1 MDKTKKKAEEEESS
15 SGLCYVGFCG
25 LDAQGEGTQRIVED
39 KGLEHDRQES
49 GACGEVAAGAI
60 S

>member
-25 LDAQGEGTQRIVED
+25 LDAQGEGLKELLKT
-39 KGLEHDRQES
+39 KGLNTTGKKAELVERLQQ
-49 GACGEVAAGAI
+49 AQ
-60 S
+60 